1 MRYLYNLDK
10 VWFAGKWES
19 IKVEPA
25 KHIAYNVT
33 KIDDHHYEFN
43 LTEFDEDIKFQ
54 TSYGWSLIEI
64 SETNLLLFAERL
76 DIERRKHQLAQDW
89 YDITLKLKTID
100 HNS

>member
-10 VWFAGKWES
+10 VWYAGKWES
-19 IKVEPA
+19 INVEPA

-33 KIDDHHYEFN
+33 RITTDHYEFN
-43 LTEFDEDIKFQ
+43 LTEFDESIKFQ

-89 YDITLKLKTID
+89 HDITLKIKTIE
-100 HNS
+100 HHS

>member
-10 VWFAGKWES
+10 VWYAGKFES

-33 KIDDHHYEFN
+33 KLADYHYEFN
-43 LTEFDEDIKFQ
+43 LTEFDESIKFQ

-64 SETNLLLFAERL
+64 SEANLLLFAERL
-76 DIERRKHQLAQDW
+76 DIERKKYKLAKDW
-89 YDITLKLKTID
+89 HDITLKLKTIE
-100 HNS
+100 HHS